1 MFLILF
7 RRLIFLLLG
16 IGILI
21 LGAVLKNFII
31 ILAGVCLLILFL
43 LKKKWKR
50 RKKKNKKRK

>member
-31 ILAGVCLLILFL
+31 IFNINFACDFDKL
-43 LKKKWKR
+43 
-50 RKKKNKKRK
+50 

>member
-31 ILAGVCLLILFL
+31 ILVGICLLILFL
-43 LKKKWKR
+43 LTKKWKR